1 LPTSSIC
8 RGFLGRIVLSEIQ
21 PYEEDM
27 SVRIHALL
35 RGVNMSSQISNF
47 LTRISNAFLGPGAY
61 RSRQRCYEH
70 HDIELLPQQKRTLH
84 THRRERSREGRAIHT
99 WDAAHTSAQ
108 RRPKRGIW
116 TLRYMNGLGNMLVT
130 LT

>member
-1 LPTSSIC
+1 MDLERFSRTWSLP
-8 RGFLGRIVLSEIQ
+8 FAA
-21 PYEEDM
+21 
-27 SVRIHALL
+27 ALL
-35 RGVNMSSQISNF
+35 R
-47 LTRISNAFLGPGAY
+47 TP
-61 RSRQRCYEH
+61 YEH

>member
-1 LPTSSIC
+1 MYRL
-8 RGFLGRIVLSEIQ
+8 
-21 PYEEDM
+21 D
-27 SVRIHALL
+27 
-35 RGVNMSSQISNF
+35 
-47 LTRISNAFLGPGAY
+47 LTRIWTSNAFLGPGAY